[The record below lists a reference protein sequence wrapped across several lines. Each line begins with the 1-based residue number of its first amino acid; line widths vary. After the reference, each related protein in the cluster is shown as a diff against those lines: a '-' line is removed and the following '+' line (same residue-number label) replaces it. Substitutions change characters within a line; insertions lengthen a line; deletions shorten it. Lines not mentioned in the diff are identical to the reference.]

1 MELYDFFL
9 SLNNL
14 EIAVLLFCSCVGFG
28 VFLGVLRIF
37 FWCFLLG
44 LFLSLVL

>member
-28 VFLGVLRIF
+28 VFYG
-37 FWCFLLG
+37 LLSIG
-44 LFLSLVL
+44 KANSRPFQ